1 MLNKKMPVVFAG
13 HGSPLNAILDNRFSQ
28 GWTEMGAVLPKPKA
42 ILAISAHWY
51 THGNLINDSDAP
63 KQIFDMYGFPEELYQ
78 VKYPVPG
85 SPELAARVAELIG
98 ADVSNDW
105 GVDHGTW
112 SVLHRVFPDADVP
125 IVQLSVN
132 HNLTAMEIFDL
143 GQKIRPLRNEG
154 IMIFASGDIVHN
166 LGMVDW
172 DLEGCYDWAAA
183 FDTHVQELVKSKKY
197 DEVIAFDKLGPDW
210 KKAIPTPEHYL
221 PLIYA
226 LGATDEADD
235 VKVVNEGG
243 ELGSITMTSF
253 IFE

>member
-105 GVDHGTW
+105 GIDHGTW

-132 HNLTAMEIFDL
+132 RNLTAMLSSSE
-143 GQKIRPLRNEG
+143 
-154 IMIFASGDIVHN
+154 
-166 LGMVDW
+166 
-172 DLEGCYDWAAA
+172 
-183 FDTHVQELVKSKKY
+183 
-197 DEVIAFDKLGPDW
+197 
-210 KKAIPTPEHYL
+210 
-221 PLIYA
+221 
-226 LGATDEADD
+226 
-235 VKVVNEGG
+235 
-243 ELGSITMTSF
+243 
-253 IFE
+253 